1 VNGKAGLKILF
12 ALALLY
18 AAQPRSSVYMIE
30 EAMTILL
37 GIAVLLILVL
47 LTVVAFLLLWEG
59 ARLVSL
65 CLKWVVR
72 LVTGI
77 ADRRLH
83 AGAVMSH
90 PFPGH

>member
-1 VNGKAGLKILF
+1 VTWKAGLEILF

-65 CLKWVVR
+65 YLKWVLR
-72 LVTGI
+72 LITG
-77 ADRRLH
+77 DGPLH
-83 AGAVMSH
+83 AGRGMSH